1 MWPCRSFGEFVV
13 EAPAI
18 VGIGDSLVYFVE
30 DDVKSVFSMPY
41 RAGQAVEII
50 ERRGE
55 DGFGEGNFKAL
66 FDPRSRTRFGADPCA
81 LRRQSGSHP
90 YFPRAHTMKSSKTT
104 VALSNP
110 HPVRGNTDVFRT
122 FNYAP
127 AVAAGGLLFIAGQIG
142 IRADGTVPGSVEEQ
156 IDLAF
161 RRLGAILQAAGLGFE
176 DLVELVSY
184 HVDVD
189 KQLAAFREI
198 KDRYIKEEA
207 PAWTILGVA
216 ALARPTL
223 LVEIKAV
230 AATRG
235 A

>member
-1 MWPCRSFGEFVV
+1 MQP
-13 EAPAI
+13 
-18 VGIGDSLVYFVE
+18 
-30 DDVKSVFSMPY
+30 
-41 RAGQAVEII
+41 
-50 ERRGE
+50 
-55 DGFGEGNFKAL
+55 
-66 FDPRSRTRFGADPCA
+66 
-81 LRRQSGSHP
+81 
-90 YFPRAHTMKSSKTT
+90 SKTT
-104 VALSNP
+104 IALSNP
-110 HPVRGNTDVFRT
+110 HPVFGSTEVFKT

-127 AVAAGGLLFIAGQIG
+127 AVAASGLLFIAGQIG
-142 IRADGTVPGSVEEQ
+142 IRADGTVPETVEEQ

-198 KDRYIKEEA
+198 KDRYIQADA

-223 LVEIKAV
+223 VVEIKAV
-230 AATRG
+230 AATR
-235 A
+235 AA

>member
-1 MWPCRSFGEFVV
+1 
-13 EAPAI
+13 
-18 VGIGDSLVYFVE
+18 
-30 DDVKSVFSMPY
+30 
-41 RAGQAVEII
+41 
-50 ERRGE
+50 
-55 DGFGEGNFKAL
+55 
-66 FDPRSRTRFGADPCA
+66 
-81 LRRQSGSHP
+81 
-90 YFPRAHTMKSSKTT
+90 MKSSKTT

-110 HPVRGNTDVFRT
+110 HPVFGNTDVFRT

-142 IRADGTVPGSVEEQ
+142 VRADGTVPVCVEEQ
-156 IDLAF
+156 VDLAF
-161 RRLGAILQAAGLGFE
+161 QRLGAILQAAGLGFE

-189 KQLAAFREI
+189 KQLVAFREI

-230 AATRG
+230 AATR
-235 A
+235 AA

>member
-1 MWPCRSFGEFVV
+1 MR
-13 EAPAI
+13 PA
-18 VGIGDSLVYFVE
+18 
-30 DDVKSVFSMPY
+30 
-41 RAGQAVEII
+41 
-50 ERRGE
+50 
-55 DGFGEGNFKAL
+55 
-66 FDPRSRTRFGADPCA
+66 
-81 LRRQSGSHP
+81 
-90 YFPRAHTMKSSKTT
+90 KTT
-104 VALSNP
+104 ITLPDP
-110 HPVRGNTDVFRT
+110 HPVLGSTQVFKT

-142 IRADGTVPGSVEEQ
+142 IRADGTVPETVEEQ

-161 RRLGAILQAAGLGFE
+161 QRLGAILQAAGLGFQ

-184 HVDVD
+184 HIDVD
-189 KQLAAFREI
+189 RQLAAFREI
-198 KDRYIKEEA
+198 KDRYIQANA

>member
-1 MWPCRSFGEFVV
+1 
-13 EAPAI
+13 
-18 VGIGDSLVYFVE
+18 
-30 DDVKSVFSMPY
+30 MPTP
-41 RAGQAVEII
+41 VLMLTPHP
-50 ERRGE
+50 
-55 DGFGEGNFKAL
+55 KA
-66 FDPRSRTRFGADPCA
+66 RTMQP
-81 LRRQSGSHP
+81 
-90 YFPRAHTMKSSKTT
+90 SKTT
-104 VALSNP
+104 IALSNP
-110 HPVRGNTDVFRT
+110 HPVFGSTEVFKT

-142 IRADGTVPGSVEEQ
+142 IRADGTVPETVEEQ

-161 RRLGAILQAAGLGFE
+161 QRLGAILQAAGLGFE

-198 KDRYIKEEA
+198 KDRYIRADA

-223 LVEIKAV
+223 FVEIKAV
-230 AATRG
+230 AATR
-235 A
+235 AA

>member
-1 MWPCRSFGEFVV
+1 M
-13 EAPAI
+13 PA
-18 VGIGDSLVYFVE
+18 
-30 DDVKSVFSMPY
+30 
-41 RAGQAVEII
+41 
-50 ERRGE
+50 
-55 DGFGEGNFKAL
+55 
-66 FDPRSRTRFGADPCA
+66 
-81 LRRQSGSHP
+81 
-90 YFPRAHTMKSSKTT
+90 SKTT
-104 VALSNP
+104 ITLPNP
-110 HPVRGNTDVFRT
+110 HPVFGSTDVFKT

-142 IRADGTVPGSVEEQ
+142 MRADGTVPDTVEEQ

-161 RRLGAILQAAGLGFE
+161 QRLGAILQAAGLGFE

-189 KQLAAFREI
+189 QQLAAFRTI
-198 KDRYIKEEA
+198 KDHYIQAEV

-230 AATRG
+230 AVTRT